1 MPFPNEH
8 YRTLSEPLTMRYP
21 ADQETLARQLG
32 QFIDRANKRLAQLL
46 ALETPAM
53 EILLVA
59 PQHWTSA
66 PHEETGELDLI
77 PTGNELRSTSGQP
90 VGEVEPDLLLPYWTD
105 VTSPPSLVIPTQ
117 LDPIMGRES
126 PQKLAFLV
134 FHELAHAFLEADTR
148 PWPLESPLWA
158 DEWQMQFAALWLFQQ
173 EFDVQGVAMT
183 DLHETLAEIFQ
194 PESDGK
200 TPVTVRGFD
209 WYEDT
214 TAHEYLEYTLLLERF
229 AADLLANYDATILP
243 RFLESYR
250 AELVLLSD
258 DVTAKLAEVLGE
270 SGIGWLENLDYF

>member
-1 MPFPNEH
+1 
-8 YRTLSEPLTMRYP
+8 MRYP

-59 PQHWTSA
+59 PQHWKSA

-117 LDPIMGRES
+117 LDPIMGSGS

-183 DLHETLAEIFQ
+183 DLHETFAEIFQ
-194 PESDGK
+194 PEPDGK